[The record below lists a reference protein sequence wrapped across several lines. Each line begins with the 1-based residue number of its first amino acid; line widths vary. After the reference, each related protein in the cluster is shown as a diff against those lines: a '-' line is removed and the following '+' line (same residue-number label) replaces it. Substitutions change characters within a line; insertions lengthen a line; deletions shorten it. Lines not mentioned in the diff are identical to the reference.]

1 MPKPTRPAHTRVPQL
16 VLGVYLLVL
25 ALIVFWPSHVDKP
38 IDGLLADTL
47 QFLHGHGVPGWVDYT
62 FVESAANVL
71 LFIPFG
77 FLVALML
84 PPRRWWAAVI
94 IGCAAPCCIELA
106 QLLFL
111 SGRTS
116 TLADVAVNTLG
127 AAIGAVIAWLVTR
140 VKRRTRSR
148 RSSSATYGR

>member
-1 MPKPTRPAHTRVPQL
+1 MAKSTLPARTRTPHL

-38 IDGLLADTL
+38 LDGWLDDTL
-47 QFLHGHGVPGWVDYT
+47 QFLHEHGIPGWVDYV
-62 FVESAANVL
+62 FVESASNVV

-77 FLVALML
+77 FLIASML

-94 IGCAAPCCIELA
+94 IGCAASCCIELA

-111 SGRTS
+111 SGRTAS
-116 TLADVAVNTLG
+116 VADVAVNTLG
-127 AAIGAVIAWLVTR
+127 AAIGAVIAWLVRRT
-140 VKRRTRSR
+140 KRRTPSQP
-148 RSSSATYGR
+148 SSAETYGR

>member
-1 MPKPTRPAHTRVPQL
+1 MAKPTLPARTQVPHL
-16 VLGVYLLVL
+16 VLGGYLLVL
-25 ALIVFWPSHVDKP
+25 AVIVFWPSHVDRP
-38 IDGLLADTL
+38 IDGWLDDTL
-47 QFLHGHGVPGWVDYT
+47 QSLHEHGIPGWVDYV

-94 IGCAAPCCIELA
+94 IGCAASCCIELA

-116 TLADVAVNTLG
+116 TVADVAANTFG
-127 AAIGAVIAWLVTR
+127 AAIGAVTAWLATR
-140 VKRRTRSR
+140 TKRRTPSR
-148 RSSSATYGR
+148 PSSSATYGR